1 MNLKKSKNHQVK
13 RQIGMVVSV
22 QQANKGEK
30 HARKSFRLDSFCYG
44 IGFSR
49 NCTRSSASSY
59 LWSSCSVLGLDIVGS
74 VVGLVKQLGAE
85 GLVGLVAVWVLW
97 GIYSKK

>member
-1 MNLKKSKNHQVK
+1 MLEKAIGWIRSLTEAGLALIALGVVL
-13 RQIGMVVSV
+13 QIIFGAAVP
-22 QQANKGEK
+22 
-30 HARKSFRLDSFCYG
+30 FIG
-44 IGFSR
+44 ID
-49 NCTRSSASSY
+49 
-59 LWSSCSVLGLDIVGS
+59 VIGS